1 MDGWMSEWSYSL
13 SYSEVLTRDKPGA
26 VIHGQ
31 TFNMGKPVF
40 GRLCIILDGWLTAA
54 VRMCHTI

>member
-1 MDGWMSEWSYSL
+1 MSEWSYSL